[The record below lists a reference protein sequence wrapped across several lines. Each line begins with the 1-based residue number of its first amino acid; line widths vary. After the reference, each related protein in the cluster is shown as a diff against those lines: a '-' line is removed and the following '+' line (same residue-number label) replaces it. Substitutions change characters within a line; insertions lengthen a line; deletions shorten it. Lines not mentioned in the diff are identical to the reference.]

1 MLYCMDIHTL
11 RRLEAAWEDIATAV
25 SNAVKGAVGDS
36 CGNTLVVGVTISEL
50 PGYEKDEIPQDGMST
65 QCDVESIGAEERPVL
80 PEFPLVQ
87 HFVNA
92 YQFGM
97 FLGLS
102 ESAAEQ
108 AAVIETNRAAKQW
121 GAL

>member
-1 MLYCMDIHTL
+1 MDIHTL
-11 RRLEAAWEDIATAV
+11 SKLDSAREDIARAV
-25 SNAVKGAVGDS
+25 SSAIQNAVGDS
-36 CGNTLVVGVTISEL
+36 CGNPLVIEVSVSEL
-50 PGYEKDEIPQDGMST
+50 PGYEKDEITQDRMST
-65 QCDVESIGAEERPVL
+65 SQGVESIGAEERPVL